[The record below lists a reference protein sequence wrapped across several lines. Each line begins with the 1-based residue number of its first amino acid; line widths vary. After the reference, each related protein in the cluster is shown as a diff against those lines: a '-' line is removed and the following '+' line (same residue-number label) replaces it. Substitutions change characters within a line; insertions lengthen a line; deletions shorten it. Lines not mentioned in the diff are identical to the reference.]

1 MIKKVKTK
9 NSAPG
14 RASVE
19 GSKIEKSNILS
30 IFSGSDEDSTENSKA
45 FDNPQEERGYN
56 SNEGAKTPDA
66 PLADPLNA
74 GRAGASWENPNFKSN
89 TGQLKEKPRA
99 QMSQKSLNLSDKA
112 NRPLQKTSTQD
123 GLITNLSNT
132 KMSKAVVEK
141 YPLANDVARS
151 NSSYPSD
158 FRSELGPIKT
168 DFSANSFSEMAPTKN
183 NLYQNVTEVKFEKS
197 DELRKELRDGST
209 KDIGKMMN
217 PETQPDIFTDQA
229 RSAIPSD
236 FLTSSDIS
244 SQNVFSSYSSNMGVY
259 GQGNMPETK
268 EASSKVTENSQIAGK
283 ETSPQR
289 AADSMNSVDGKGA
302 FKGKEITPMEV
313 NTDMSIKDKII
324 SAASSDSMSRQR
336 TGTMS
341 LGESSKSFFLSNFSS
356 IPGSVSSGMDE
367 SSGSTDS
374 VSSTKFP
381 ESL

>member
-1 MIKKVKTK
+1 MIKKVRTK
-9 NSAPG
+9 KSTPG
-14 RASVE
+14 RGSVQ
-19 GSKIEKSNILS
+19 GNKVEKSNIMS
-30 IFSGSDEDSTENSKA
+30 IFGGSDEDSTENSKA
-45 FDNPQEERGYN
+45 FDNPQEERGRDTSEDTN
-56 SNEGAKTPDA
+56 TPDQ
-66 PLADPLNA
+66 PLPDPQNP

-89 TGQLKEKPRA
+89 TGQLKEKPRE
-99 QMSQKSLNLSDKA
+99 QMSQKSLNLSDRA

-123 GLITNLSNT
+123 GSITNLGNV

-183 NLYQNVTEVKFEKS
+183 NLYQSVTEVKFEKS
-197 DELRKELRDGST
+197 DELRKELRDRST
-209 KDIGKMMN
+209 EHISKMMN
-217 PETQPDIFTDQA
+217 PEIQADTFTDQA
-229 RSAIPSD
+229 RSAIPAD

-244 SQNVFSSYSSNMGVY
+244 SQNVFSTYSSNMGVY

-268 EASSKVTENSQIAGK
+268 EASAKVTENSQKAGH
-283 ETSPQR
+283 EASPQR
-289 AADSMNSVDGKGA
+289 AVDGVNSVDGKGA
-302 FKGKEITPMEV
+302 FKGKEITPMEA
-313 NTDMSIKDKII
+313 NTDMSIKDKVM
-324 SAASSDSMSRQR
+324 SAASPDSMTQQQI
-336 TGTMS
+336 GTTS
-341 LGESSKSFFLSNFSS
+341 LGDSSKAFFLSNFSP

-367 SSGSTDS
+367 SSASTDN